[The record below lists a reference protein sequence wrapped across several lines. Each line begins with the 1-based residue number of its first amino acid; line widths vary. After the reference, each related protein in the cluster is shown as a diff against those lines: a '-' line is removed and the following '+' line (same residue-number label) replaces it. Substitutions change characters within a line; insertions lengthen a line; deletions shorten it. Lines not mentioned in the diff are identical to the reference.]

1 MKLENYNIWK
11 LLIYPS
17 YDDITLNF
25 LFQRMRVEVLMED
38 EIGLQTDRILSW
50 ILWIPCML

>member
-1 MKLENYNIWK
+1 MTIKYILTMKLENYNIWK

-38 EIGLQTDRILSW
+38 EIGLQTDRILS
-50 ILWIPCML
+50 